1 MRPALSSPTNLTIFI
16 VLIVLWALVIVPRF
30 VRLIYLLVRSSY
42 PFGRNPWKR
51 PFRGGVGRLVQFLP
65 PSGYA
70 TRAVRVL
77 LVISLILFAVTW
89 LFLPLSLL
97 FPAFEIALRV
107 GWVVTF
113 ISVVLTA
120 GALLASEEP
129 DKDNKRP

>member
-1 MRPALSSPTNLTIFI
+1 M
-16 VLIVLWALVIVPRF
+16 
-30 VRLIYLLVRSSY
+30 
-42 PFGRNPWKR
+42 
-51 PFRGGVGRLVQFLP
+51 
-65 PSGYA
+65 
-70 TRAVRVL
+70 RVL

-89 LFLPLSLL
+89 LFLPLFLL